1 MTSVQRTYCLVMD
14 EGKRSEVRKN
24 FKEILENGS
33 MEQAKIAEE
42 AEERGIKKE
51 NTLECEE
58 RAAD

>member
-1 MTSVQRTYCLVMD
+1 MD
-14 EGKRSEVRKN
+14 QWNRQK
-24 FKEILENGS
+24 L
-33 MEQAKIAEE
+33 AEE